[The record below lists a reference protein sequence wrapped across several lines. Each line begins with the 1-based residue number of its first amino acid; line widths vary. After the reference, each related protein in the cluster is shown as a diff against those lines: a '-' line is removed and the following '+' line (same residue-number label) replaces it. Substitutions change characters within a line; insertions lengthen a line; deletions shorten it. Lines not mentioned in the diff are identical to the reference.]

1 MSRQLL
7 SILQY
12 ETRVNLGA
20 YFHLETDW
28 FSIDEEI
35 QTVIIDQS
43 NVYSKILSIYPKGF
57 FMYLEQDA
65 SGAIYRTNYPL
76 FLPEGSD
83 TYRVDWN
90 FEYSTK

>member
-1 MSRQLL
+1 MERTIISVLE
-7 SILQY
+7 Y
-12 ETRVNLGA
+12 ETRITPGA

-35 QTVIIDQS
+35 ETIIIDQS
-43 NVYSKILSIYPKGF
+43 NVFAKVLSIYPKGF

-76 FLPEGSD
+76 YLPEGAD
-83 TYRVDWN
+83 TYQVDWE
-90 FEYSTK
+90 FETVQ